1 MVVSMLQFI
10 IELPEAYTIKD
21 KRRVIKSLKDRL
33 HHKFRL
39 SVSEVDLQESI
50 TYAQLGAAF
59 VSNSRQFGE
68 SVLQKAI
75 DFVENEGEGRLHDF
89 SIFSERY

>member
-21 KRRVIKSLKDRL
+21 KRRVVKSLKDRL
-33 HHKFRL
+33 HRKFRL

-50 TYAQLGAAF
+50 SYAQLGAAI
-59 VSNSRQFGE
+59 VSNSKQFGE

-75 DFVENEGEGRLHDF
+75 DFVENEGDGRLHDF

>member
-1 MVVSMLQFI
+1 MLQFI
-10 IELPEAYTIKD
+10 IELPEAYSIKD

-33 HHKFRL
+33 QRKFKL

-50 TYAQLGAAF
+50 TYAQLGAAL
-59 VSNSRQFGE
+59 VSNSQQFGE

-75 DFVENEGEGRLHDF
+75 NFVEREGDGRLHDF

>member
-1 MVVSMLQFI
+1 MLQFI

-21 KRRVIKSLKDRL
+21 KRRVIKSLKDRMQR
-33 HHKFRL
+33 KFKL

-50 TYAQLGAAF
+50 AYAQLGAAF
-59 VSNSRQFGE
+59 VSNSKQFGE

-75 DFVENEGEGRLHDF
+75 DFVEREGDGRLHDF

>member
-10 IELPEAYTIKD
+10 IELPEACSIKD

-33 HHKFRL
+33 QRKFKL

-50 TYAQLGAAF
+50 TYGQLGAAI
-59 VSNSRQFGE
+59 VSNSKQFGE

-75 DFVENEGEGRLHDF
+75 DFVEREGDGRLHDF